1 MSMTS
6 FPDFE
11 TVVTEK
17 RLQALRKKS
26 IDFLL
31 TDLKE
36 KYLSHKE
43 KYPDHTWF
51 VQNTIHGITSSFDL
65 SYINVEFDTEEFVT
79 DSMTEDEKVAARK
92 KASDK
97 AQTRKFMMRKQ
108 LFIYLLLGFNPY
120 NKEWSTLKKKFNIE
134 PMMFELRAAVRKM
147 GYSIAKD
154 LKLYV
159 YFPNT
164 YKKDKDGKFI
174 KISTEK
180 GEKYVKSGNF
190 HMEIDTRE
198 RANDEERFAPD
209 SSKKSYNSRHSHKN
223 TEMTEEDVEISVT
236 PKPWL
241 ELAKKVK
248 DIPQPKDV
256 SKPSAK
262 VTAKFAGVVIEDS
275 DDDDEICITE

>member
-1 MSMTS
+1 MTS

-36 KYLSHKE
+36 KYLAHKE

-65 SYINVEFDTEEFVT
+65 AYITFDYDADEYVTEGMS
-79 DSMTEDEKVAARK
+79 DDEKTTARK
-92 KASDK
+92 RAADK
-97 AQTRKFMMRKQ
+97 ANTRKFMMRKQ

-134 PMMFELRAAVRKM
+134 PMMYEIRAAVRKM
-147 GYSIAKD
+147 GYGIAKD

-174 KISTEK
+174 KITTEK

-198 RANDEERFAPD
+198 RSNDEERFAPNT
-209 SSKKSYNSRHSHKN
+209 KKSFNSRHSHKN

-248 DIPQPKDV
+248 DIPAPKDV
-256 SKPSAK
+256 KK
-262 VTAKFAGVVIEDS
+262 VVPKFAGAPVIEDS
-275 DDDDEICITE
+275 DDEDDEICITE